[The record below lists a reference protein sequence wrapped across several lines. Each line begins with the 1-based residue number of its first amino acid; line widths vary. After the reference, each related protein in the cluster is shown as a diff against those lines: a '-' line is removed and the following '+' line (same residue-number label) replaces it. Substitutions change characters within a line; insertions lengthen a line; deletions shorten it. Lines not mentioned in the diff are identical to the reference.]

1 MKSKCGHY
9 MIRPHLEKNAKIL
22 KIGQV
27 IVIFVRLTKILS
39 IFEDVLSQ
47 TKTHCKSVF
56 FQISGIQVFCK
67 HPKVLVHSLQ
77 GLNACKIQNYRLERC
92 IPFCFCFCFYSNL
105 SLYEKS
111 RRQRK
116 KRGGKGKKIIQKI
129 LTTEAE

>member
-9 MIRPHLEKNAKIL
+9 TIRPHLEKNISKVW
-22 KIGQV
+22 KNSQV
-27 IVIFVRLTKILS
+27 IIIFVRLTKILS

-47 TKTHCKSVF
+47 TKTHCNSVF
-56 FQISGIQVFCK
+56 FQILGIQVFCK

-77 GLNACKIQNYRLERC
+77 GLKACKIQNYRLERC
-92 IPFCFCFCFYSNL
+92 IPFCFCFYSKV

-116 KRGGKGKKIIQKI
+116 KRGGKGEKIIQKI